1 MTEFLLYT
9 RNNIDEEQFLNY
21 NNTDSIKNSNF
32 NPKLPL
38 KIIIHGFGNNR
49 STPWIHLLKEEILG
63 VVIENIDNRKF
74 LNLVRII
81 YTSKENVNILV
92 VAWGNGSTFP
102 LYNNASSNIRLV
114 GKQTGLVFF

>member
-1 MTEFLLYT
+1 MVF
-9 RNNIDEEQFLNY
+9 ID
-21 NNTDSIKNSNF
+21 I
-32 NPKLPL
+32 
-38 KIIIHGFGNNR
+38 
-49 STPWIHLLKEEILG
+49 
-63 VVIENIDNRKF
+63 
-74 LNLVRII
+74 II